1 MGDYCSFDD
10 LFYRISFSTV
20 TACYLMTTINNT
32 KLTKMN
38 LLCSLILLRVYA
50 EVKYETYMLLVA
62 LNYLIMAAFSLLQF
76 YTIFLAY
83 SHWIDKKD
91 GNRQPLR

>member
-1 MGDYCSFDD
+1 
-10 LFYRISFSTV
+10 
-20 TACYLMTTINNT
+20 
-32 KLTKMN
+32 MN
-38 LLCSLILLRVYA
+38 LLYSLILLRVYA

-91 GNRQPLR
+91 ANSQPTSCKAANEKLPSDGEQS